1 LLNVRQNVAKKLGF
15 VTVAGALMLGSAA
28 MISAPGTSA
37 HEGVTHPAHIHLGTC
52 ATPGDVEFPLTNAG
66 APVLDDA
73 GTPMATEQSGSA
85 DAVPV
90 DVSMTTVQSSLADLL
105 GGERAIVVHESDENI
120 GNYILCGDLGGTTYG
135 GTDLVLGLA
144 ALNDS
149 GASGVALLHDN
160 GDGTTEVSLFVIT
173 AAAGEMGDHDMDDS
187 GSSDADA
194 DAATGETVEVSIADF
209 AYGEPLEIA
218 VGTTVTWTNNDS
230 VAHTVTQSGGEGFQ
244 SGKMDAGATF
254 SYTFT
259 EAGTFDYFC
268 EYHANMAS
276 TITVK

>member
-1 LLNVRQNVAKKLGF
+1 MNVRQSVAKKLGF
-15 VTVAGALMLGSAA
+15 VTVAGAMLLGSAA
-28 MISAPGTSA
+28 MISAPATSA

-66 APVLDDA
+66 SEVVDSA
-73 GTPMATEQSGSA
+73 GTPVTAEQGGAA

-90 DVSMTTVQSSLADLL
+90 DISMTTVESSLADLL
-105 GGERAIVVHESDENI
+105 AGERAIVVHESDENI
-120 GNYILCGDLGGTTYG
+120 GNYILCGNVGGVTYG
-135 GTDLVLGLA
+135 GTDLALGLA
-144 ALNDS
+144 ELNDS

-160 GDGTTEVSLFVIT
+160 GDGTTDVSLFLT
-173 AAAGEMGDHDMDDS
+173 QSAEGEIGDHDMGDME
-187 GSSDADA
+187 SSDA

-209 AYGEPLEIA
+209 AYGDPLEIA

-259 EAGTFDYFC
+259 EAGTFDYYC
-268 EYHANMAS
+268 EYHADMAS